1 MRYLLT
7 LLMIYPALTF
17 SQPISKHCSYYTVS
31 MGYRYVKTG
40 NLNEMLQ
47 RNNLPEITPH
57 MFTLGFGYT
66 KRINNHIFGCNFNFS
81 SDGGNTFANENTRT
95 TLSSRE
101 IALIYG
107 YQLFKSERWSISP
120 FIGISSIQ
128 TYLSIDI
135 DFGDPQT
142 NDFESSLNHFTELSS
157 QYLYQCATFQSGI
170 QGFYSVGS
178 GFTLGFQTG
187 YHFLTT
193 KNTWEIGNIELENG
207 PKGLKSGGLYVRFIL
222 GFRYSR
228 IREQPLN

>member
-7 LLMIYPALTF
+7 LLLLFPALVF
-17 SQPISKHCSYYTVS
+17 SQSIAKQSSYYTVS

-40 NLNEMLQ
+40 NINEMLR

-57 MFTLGFGYT
+57 MYTLGFGYT

-81 SDGGNTFANENTRT
+81 SDGGNTSADENTRT

-101 IALIYG
+101 MTLMYG
-107 YQLFKSERWSISP
+107 YQLLKSERWSISP

-135 DFGDPQT
+135 DFGDPPT
-142 NDFESSLNHFTELSS
+142 NDFESSLNHFTKLSS
-157 QYLYQCATFQSGI
+157 KYFCQYATFQSGI

-187 YHFLTT
+187 YHFQIT
-193 KNTWEIGNIELENG
+193 KSNWEIEDTELENG
-207 PKGLKSGGLYVRFIL
+207 PKGLNSGGLYVRFIL
-222 GFRYSR
+222 GFRFSKN
-228 IREQPLN
+228 REQT